1 MDYSLFRL
9 VFFLFMQNSY
19 LMIIIYYIN
28 ILNSYYG
35 NDTKIYSAPKYF
47 YNTSIH
53 LLGFPCG
60 SVGKEFAYNV
70 GDLGSISGLGEG
82 NGYPLHYSVLG
93 NPMDSIVHGVA
104 KCQTRLSNFHF
115 HYYSSNLFFFLIFI
129 YLLFIWLCW
138 FLVAV
143 CRIFV
148 ASGSIFHCGAW
159 ASLGVAL
166 RLRSCGSQA

>member
-70 GDLGSISGLGEG
+70 GYLGSISGLGEG
-82 NGYPLHYSVLG
+82 NGYQLHYSVLG

-104 KCQTRLSNFHF
+104 KCQTRLSDFHIIIHSF
-115 HYYSSNLFFFLIFI
+115 LAVLAQIRSKTFPFFSVSYSLTLIKHI
-129 YLLFIWLCW
+129 YWEIK
-138 FLVAV
+138 V
-143 CRIFV
+143 I
-148 ASGSIFHCGAW
+148 
-159 ASLGVAL
+159 
-166 RLRSCGSQA
+166 